1 MKNNMSLLF
10 ITLILYVMS
19 FACWFNFISSFSFV
33 QLCVYVAWMYVVSLV
48 WHGNDKLITVSIN
61 ILIKRR
67 KIQKE
72 QKYFLSVQ

>member
-33 QLCVYVAWMYVVSLV
+33 QLCVYVGCMLVSLV

>member
-33 QLCVYVAWMYVVSLV
+33 QLCVCMLDVCSVFGVAW
-48 WHGNDKLITVSIN
+48 K
-61 ILIKRR
+61 
-67 KIQKE
+67 
-72 QKYFLSVQ
+72 